1 MSTNVKIKTIPISK
15 QRFIR
20 ITLDSKLEKILSL
33 LQEEF
38 PLLSNIEIIKMLIS
52 IGFKNKQKSMSFKEI
67 LASHTFLEIE
77 TEDEQFEFLRQN
89 GLMK

>member
-1 MSTNVKIKTIPISK
+1 MSTNVKTKTGTINK

-20 ITLDSKLEKILSL
+20 ITLDPKLEKILSL

-38 PLLSNIEIIKMLIS
+38 PLLDNIEIIKMLIS
-52 IGFKNKQKSMSFKEI
+52 IGFKNKQKSMSFKQI
-67 LASHTFLEIE
+67 LSDHTFLDIE